1 MKINW
6 IKVLDI
12 SRRALLILASF
23 ALLLN
28 LLSTNRTKEVYTFHL
43 IVCLFSVVVSI
54 IALIN
59 KKKKR

>member
-12 SRRALLILASF
+12 SSRALLILASF

-43 IVCLFSVVVSI
+43 IACLFSVVVSI
-54 IALIN
+54 IIFVN